1 MILAVIHPALAAR
14 DYLLHEIILHD
25 HVFWLLSTYKIQL
38 AHLPA
43 STKAIR
49 TTPNSAPAEKISRPR
64 KMRII
69 QSNMLPSSA
78 DLISDPLS
86 HGCHCKHSQDDA

>member
-1 MILAVIHPALAAR
+1 MILAVIHPALAAGY
-14 DYLLHEIILHD
+14 DLLQEIILHD
-25 HVFWLLSTYKIQL
+25 HILRLLSTNKIEL
-38 AHLPA
+38 AHFPA

-49 TTPNSAPAEKISRPR
+49 NTPNSAPAEKMINPR

-69 QSNMLPSSA
+69 QSNMFTSSA

-86 HGCHCKHSQDDA
+86 HGCDCKHSQDDA